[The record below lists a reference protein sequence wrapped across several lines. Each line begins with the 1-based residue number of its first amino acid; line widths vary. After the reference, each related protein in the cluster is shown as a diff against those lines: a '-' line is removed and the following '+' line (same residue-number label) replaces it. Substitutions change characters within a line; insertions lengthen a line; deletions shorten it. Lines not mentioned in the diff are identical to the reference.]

1 MASTLRASIFT
12 GAAGATVAS
21 AEGGIKFNRDTT
33 QSGTTAIPIPSTT
46 GTNFS
51 YHKVLGLEV
60 TTDGSTTISNRGV
73 KMSGSPTSGLALF
86 WKAVAS
92 ASYTQAAAADT
103 DSGSA
108 GATPTGYTAMT
119 TSNAT
124 YDATGAASSSGAGV
138 VNGKYLYVALA
149 VSSTYAGGAGSAISL
164 PNIVLQYDES

>member
-21 AEGGIKFNRDTT
+21 AESGIKFNRDTT
-33 QSGTTAIPIPSTT
+33 ATGTTAIPIPAAT

-60 TTDGSTTISNRGV
+60 TTDLATTISNRGV
-73 KMSGSPTSGLALF
+73 KMSTTTTSGLALF
-86 WKAVAS
+86 WKAN
-92 ASYTQAAAADT
+92 ASYAQAAAADT

-124 YDATGAASSSGAGV
+124 YDAASAASSSGPGV
-138 VNGKYLYVALA
+138 VNGQYLQVALA
-149 VSSTYAGGAGSAISL
+149 VSSTYAGGAGSAIAL